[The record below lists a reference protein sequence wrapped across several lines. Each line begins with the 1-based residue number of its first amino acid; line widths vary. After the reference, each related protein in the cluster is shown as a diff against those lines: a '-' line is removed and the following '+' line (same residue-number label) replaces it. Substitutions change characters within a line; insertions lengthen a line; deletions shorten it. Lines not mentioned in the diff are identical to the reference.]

1 MGFHITYSL
10 LVTKEL
16 CCRDIE
22 DTVIKLK
29 RIFLSKFNAT
39 YLLVFYL
46 SCTIIKTNV
55 KILLAHLSYQ
65 SWAFNFMGQM
75 KKKFWIFILA
85 CSFYAQQA
93 FCICYKQINWRS
105 KLKI

>member
-22 DTVIKLK
+22 ETVIKLK
-29 RIFLSKFNAT
+29 RFLKQIQCKRF
-39 YLLVFYL
+39 LVFYL

-65 SWAFNFMGQM
+65 SWAFNFMGKM
-75 KKKFWIFILA
+75 KKNSGF
-85 CSFYAQQA
+85 S
-93 FCICYKQINWRS
+93 S
-105 KLKI
+105 